1 MVERD
6 SAIKL
11 LEENVSNKNLI
22 KHNLAAG
29 ALMVSL
35 ADYFGAPDKKD
46 LWELSGL
53 LHDVDWEKTS
63 ECPEEHGKVGEEIIR
78 KAGFPEAVAI
88 AVRRH
93 NFMSG
98 VEAPETL
105 MEKALYYCEEIT
117 GLVVAAALVLP
128 SKKLIDV
135 TSETVLKRFKEKAF
149 ARGVNRE
156 LLLSAPE
163 HLEITLEKMAELAVR
178 SMQNIHEDLGL

>member
-1 MVERD
+1 MDFRK
-6 SAIKL
+6 AALGL
-11 LEENVSNKNLI
+11 LRENIQGQNLI

-29 ALMVSL
+29 ALMAEL
-35 ADYFGAPDKKD
+35 ALYFGVPAEKD

-53 LHDVDWEKTS
+53 LHDVDWEKTATQS
-63 ECPEEHGKVGEEIIR
+63 EEHGKVGEAIIR
-78 KAGFPEAVAI
+78 EAEFPEEVAL

-117 GLVVAAALVLP
+117 GLVVASALVLP
-128 SKKLIDV
+128 SKKLVDV
-135 TSETVLKRFKEKAF
+135 TPETVLKRFKEKAF

-156 LLLSAPE
+156 LLLEAPE

>member
-1 MVERD
+1 MNERQK
-6 SAIKL
+6 ALRL
-11 LEENVSNKNLI
+11 LEENISNQNLI

-29 ALMVSL
+29 ALMTEL
-35 ADYFGAPDKKD
+35 ADYFNVPEERD
-46 LWELSGL
+46 LWELAGL
-53 LHDVDWEKTS
+53 LHDLDWEKTA
-63 ECPEEHGKVGEEIIR
+63 EHPEEHGKVGEQIIR
-78 KAGFPEAVAI
+78 EAGLPEEVAL

-117 GLVVAAALVLP
+117 GLVVASALVLP
-128 SKKLIDV
+128 SRKLEDV

>member
-1 MVERD
+1 MD
-6 SAIKL
+6 YKNISFKL
-11 LEENVSNKNLI
+11 LKENIKNKNLI

-35 ADYFGAPDKKD
+35 ADYFGKPDEKEI
-46 LWELSGL
+46 WELAGL
-53 LHDVDWEKTS
+53 LHDIDWEKTADD
-63 ECPEEHGKVGEEIIR
+63 PKKHGLVGEEIVR
-78 KAGFPEAVAI
+78 KAGLPEEVAI

-117 GLVVAAALVLP
+117 GLVVASALVMP
-128 SKKLIDV
+128 NRKLADV
-135 TSETVLKRFKEKAF
+135 TPETVLRRFKEKAF

-156 LLLSAPE
+156 LLLSAPQ

-178 SMQNIHEDLGL
+178 SMQNIHEELGL

>member
-1 MVERD
+1 MDYRE
-6 SAIKL
+6 AGIKL
-11 LEENVSNKNLI
+11 LRENIKNENLI

-29 ALMVSL
+29 ALMKEL
-35 ADYFGAPDKKD
+35 ADYFNESDQKD

-53 LHDVDWEKTS
+53 LHDIDWEKTS
-63 ECPEEHGKVGEEIIR
+63 ERPEEHGKIGETIIR
-78 KAGFPEAVAI
+78 EAGLPEEVAL

-128 SKKLIDV
+128 SRKLADV
-135 TSETVLKRFKEKAF
+135 TPETVLKRFKEKAF

-156 LLLSAPE
+156 LLLEAPK

-178 SMQNIHEDLGL
+178 SMQNIHEELGL

>member
-1 MVERD
+1 MDRKNI
-6 SAIKL
+6 ALGL
-11 LEENVSNKNLI
+11 LEENIKNKNLI

-29 ALMVSL
+29 ALMASL
-35 ADYFGAPDKKD
+35 ADYFGEPDKKD

-53 LHDVDWEKTS
+53 LHDIDWEKTS
-63 ECPEEHGKVGEEIIR
+63 ARPEEHGKVGEEIIR
-78 KAGFPEAVAI
+78 KAGFPEAVAL

-128 SKKLIDV
+128 SKKLADV
-135 TSETVLKRFKEKAF
+135 TTETVLKRFKEKAF
-149 ARGVNRE
+149 ARGVNRD
-156 LLLSAPE
+156 LLTEAPQ